1 MVGQLYLQNWISSG
15 VWILTL
21 KCSETSSFC
30 SCVISPT
37 VICFGRWSRDA
48 LSRVHTLVVLG
59 RGLLLTG
66 IPRPL
71 PLTIPLPRPFVGGSN
86 NPRDFAWE
94 KSPQWIIFLVK
105 RQLCWRAKYH
115 NTKTSFKP
123 QIRLHVGTSCFSSST
138 FFFSSVVSSPVFC
151 CVIKSSSWSRI
162 AFWACKNV

>member
-1 MVGQLYLQNWISSG
+1 MHWKVHCNNNYYYPNVIVSIPIRMVGQLYLQNWISSG

-66 IPRPL
+66 VPRPL

-94 KSPQWIIFLVK
+94 KQVHNGLFSLWKDSCIGGQNTITQKHHLSH
-105 RQLCWRAKYH
+105 KYDYM
-115 NTKTSFKP
+115 
-123 QIRLHVGTSCFSSST
+123 
-138 FFFSSVVSSPVFC
+138 
-151 CVIKSSSWSRI
+151 
-162 AFWACKNV
+162 